1 MQLILYIFVVNRD
14 DFFYTDFLFFII
26 YMKDLRMRKK
36 KVRCLNSVVKVWTI
50 ISKMG
55 KQADEVVIQCNS

>member
-1 MQLILYIFVVNRD
+1 MQLILYIFVVNRE
-14 DFFYTDFLFFII
+14 DFFYTDFLSFII

-36 KVRCLNSVVKVWTI
+36 KVRCLNSVVKLWTI
-50 ISKMG
+50 ISKME